1 MSEPDNSERTVY
13 EFEAPTDRTLSG
25 AIREQTH
32 RDGLLAVG
40 VGILLAA
47 SAWTMNVGGL
57 VEFAMILLGGV
68 FAGTGSE
75 RACIMWPNGD

>member
-1 MSEPDNSERTVY
+1 MSQDTDRTVY

-25 AIREQTH
+25 DVHEQDH

-40 VGILLAA
+40 VGIAIAA
-47 SAWTMNVGGL
+47 MAWTMDVGGL
-57 VEFAMILLGGV
+57 VEFAGILFGGV

-75 RACIMWPNGD
+75 RARIMWPSDE

>member
-1 MSEPDNSERTVY
+1 MTDTENSERTVY

-25 AIREQTH
+25 DVKEQDH

-40 VGILLAA
+40 VRIAIA
-47 SAWTMNVGGL
+47 VMAWTISIGGL
-57 VEFAMILLGGV
+57 AEFAMILLGGV

-75 RACIMWPNGD
+75 RARIMWPSS